1 MSALRSASRAL
12 ARFVA
17 QCAKDHGQIGDT
29 GSRSFA
35 KRAAS
40 RSAGEASTGEAVA
53 VAAKSVSK
61 AVSNSGSSAS
71 RAKKSTSVWKDY
83 KQLSKLRLSMLVTV
97 RRLKHLTRDGL
108 VMSRVVPLLLQFALV
123 YYGIF
128 QATATAGYVAAST
141 DDIDWGGCGWTSLG
155 TMLCSS
161 AANAL
166 NQIYEV
172 SNDAKMTRTAIRPL
186 PAGRMSKAHALVF
199 ALVTGATGVYVL
211 FDRVNATTAALG
223 GANIALYAMVYT
235 PLKQISIVNTWV
247 GAVVG
252 AVPPLMGWAGAL
264 GELDVGACLLA
275 AGLYF
280 WQLPHFMALAWMSRK
295 DYAAGGYRM
304 LSLVDPTGKRTAACA
319 LRNCMYLFPLG
330 ALSTWLGITSPYFAY
345 ESAFITA
352 GMLLT
357 AANFYAKPSTG
368 NARIL
373 FRASLLHLPV
383 FMGAFLLHR
392 IPNTG
397 IERREVLMEH
407 ARLLLGGGGLGV
419 EGGGEDQERESVRHP
434 SIYRLSKRE
443 TGRVDGWETPVLN
456 PWVFPTPDGA
466 LRGAIG
472 DFKVNKPDEQ

>member
-1 MSALRSASRAL
+1 
-12 ARFVA
+12 
-17 QCAKDHGQIGDT
+17 
-29 GSRSFA
+29 
-35 KRAAS
+35 
-40 RSAGEASTGEAVA
+40 
-53 VAAKSVSK
+53 
-61 AVSNSGSSAS
+61 
-71 RAKKSTSVWKDY
+71 
-83 KQLSKLRLSMLVTV
+83 
-97 RRLKHLTRDGL
+97 
-108 VMSRVVPLLLQFALV
+108 
-123 YYGIF
+123 
-128 QATATAGYVAAST
+128 
-141 DDIDWGGCGWTSLG
+141 
-155 TMLCSS
+155 MLCSS

-186 PAGRMSKAHALVF
+186 PAGRMSRAHALVF
-199 ALVTGATGVYVL
+199 ALITGASGVYVL
-211 FDRVNATTAALG
+211 LDRVNSTTAVLG
-223 GANIALYAMVYT
+223 GANIALYSMVYT

-252 AVPPLMGWAGAL
+252 AVPPLIGWAGAL

-373 FRASLLHLPV
+373 FRASLLHLPL

-407 ARLLLGGGGLGV
+407 ARLLLGGGGPGV
-419 EGGGEDQERESVRHP
+419 EAGVGEDARESVRHP
-434 SIYRLSKRE
+434 SIYRESKRE
-443 TGRVDGWETPVLN
+443 TSRATRWETRVLN
-456 PWVFPTPDGA
+456 PWVFPTPGGA
-466 LRGAIG
+466 LHGATG
-472 DFKVNKPDEQ
+472 DKANESSDEKR

>member
-1 MSALRSASRAL
+1 M
-12 ARFVA
+12 
-17 QCAKDHGQIGDT
+17 
-29 GSRSFA
+29 
-35 KRAAS
+35 
-40 RSAGEASTGEAVA
+40 
-53 VAAKSVSK
+53 
-61 AVSNSGSSAS
+61 
-71 RAKKSTSVWKDY
+71 
-83 KQLSKLRLSMLVTV
+83 
-97 RRLKHLTRDGL
+97 
-108 VMSRVVPLLLQFALV
+108 
-123 YYGIF
+123 
-128 QATATAGYVAAST
+128 AAST
-141 DDIDWGGCGWTSLG
+141 DDIDWRGCGWTSLG

-172 SNDAKMTRTAIRPL
+172 KNDAKMTRTAIRPL
-186 PAGRMSKAHALVF
+186 PAGRMSKAHALAF

-211 FDRVNATTAALG
+211 LDRVNGTTAALG

-357 AANFYAKPSTG
+357 AANFYARPSTG

-407 ARLLLGGGGLGV
+407 ARLLFGGDGLGMTGGGGG
-419 EGGGEDQERESVRHP
+419 QARASVRHP
-434 SIYRLSKRE
+434 SIYRESKPDAGLADRK
-443 TGRVDGWETPVLN
+443 TWETRVLN
-456 PWVFPTPDGA
+456 PWIFPTPGGA

-472 DFKVNKPDEQ
+472 DFKQNEPDEEQ